1 MVSQPAC
8 RNWRS
13 TGGVSRIRI
22 LLIGVSGM
30 LNEIVS
36 AAIALEPDMTIV
48 DSLLRRD
55 EGLGAFTRQ
64 RRIDVVIYPAADGCF
79 DDDTILGLLKA
90 NPRLSLLAL
99 DGERDAGTLH
109 RLAPAQDAIGRL
121 AQSSL
126 AAAIRAGAGF
136 WAR

>member
-1 MVSQPAC
+1 CNCNRRVVPRGDEPGSGSGPPHPVLWARNRSWIFLDPQDRFHPPPPLAMVSLPAC

-64 RRIDVVIYPAADGCF
+64 RRIDV
-79 DDDTILGLLKA
+79 
-90 NPRLSLLAL
+90 
-99 DGERDAGTLH
+99 
-109 RLAPAQDAIGRL
+109 
-121 AQSSL
+121 
-126 AAAIRAGAGF
+126 
-136 WAR
+136 

>member
-1 MVSQPAC
+1 MVSPPAS

-36 AAIALEPDMTIV
+36 AAIASEPDMTVV
-48 DSLLRRD
+48 DSLARPD
-55 EGLGAFTRQ
+55 ESLGAFTRQ
-64 RRIDVVIYPAADGCF
+64 RHIDVVIYPAPDGGF
-79 DDDTILGLLKA
+79 DDDTILRLLKA

-99 DGERDAGTLH
+99 NGERDAGTLH
-109 RLAPAQDAIGRL
+109 RLAPAHDAVGRL

-136 WAR
+136 WAQ

>member
-1 MVSQPAC
+1 MPELAEH
-8 RNWRS
+8 R
-13 TGGVSRIRI
+13 GVSRIRI

-30 LNEIVS
+30 LNEIVR
-36 AAIALEPDMTIV
+36 AAIASEPDMTVV

-64 RRIDVVIYPAADGCF
+64 HRIDVVIYPASDGGF
-79 DDDTILGLLKA
+79 DGDAILGLLKA
-90 NPRLSLLAL
+90 NPRLSLVAL

-109 RLAPAQDAIGRL
+109 RLAPAHDAIGRL

-126 AAAIRAGAGF
+126 AAAIRAGA
-136 WAR
+136 ALRVR